1 MSDDYDTEN
10 ATPAGSHPPATNS
23 ALNNPGSS
31 TSAPNT
37 SGIAPSAD
45 ADSPYIGG
53 INAGQLESFI
63 QRIENLEE
71 EKANLMADI
80 REIFAEAKANG
91 YDVKIMRQILKLR
104 KMEEDDRDEQETLLE
119 VYKRALGMG

>member
-1 MSDDYDTEN
+1 MSDDYDTDTDT
-10 ATPAGSHPPATNS
+10 APTPAGTP
-23 ALNNPGSS
+23 
-31 TSAPNT
+31 
-37 SGIAPSAD
+37 GIASSSEK
-45 ADSPYIGG
+45 DSPYIGG

-71 EKANLMADI
+71 EKANLAADI
-80 REIFAEAKANG
+80 REIFAEAKAQG

-119 VYKRALGMG
+119 VYKRALGMA